1 MTVKNTLEFVEL
13 EQVYDLLA
21 QAIDKVGKDNEALFL
36 GKLCITLAHRVGE
49 LDSVKDSIR
58 IAAKQF

>member
-21 QAIDKVGKDNEALFL
+21 QAIDKVGKDQ
-36 GKLCITLAHRVGE
+36 K
-49 LDSVKDSIR
+49 
-58 IAAKQF
+58 